1 MAKIK
6 LDKTYV
12 LTVANSK
19 GGSGKS
25 TTASMLA
32 RTLGEKGYK
41 VLAIDCDSQMDLTN
55 TLGFTVDESLVE
67 FGLSLI
73 DFNTTVYQMIKSKG
87 NVRDYIVATKYKNL
101 DIIPGDDY
109 IGRIEFD
116 LHHEYQREAILKK
129 LMKELIASKD
139 YDFIIFDTS
148 THLGDLAANILNIT
162 TDVIIPVPMAMFGI
176 RGIRTFIDFYNQ
188 FVELNEDL
196 DIMGIVM
203 TMYRPNNKIMNER
216 AETLLTNIFGKDLLF
231 KNKISID
238 ANIEKAQWNNVT
250 AVDFAPNTRATIQ
263 YQELAKEVIKRVKR

>member
-32 RTLGEKGYK
+32 RTLGENGYK

-73 DFNTTVYQMIKSKG
+73 DFNTTVYQMIKTKG
-87 NVRDYIVATKYKNL
+87 NVREYIVPTKYKNL

-109 IGRIEFD
+109 IGKIEFD

-139 YDFIIFDTS
+139 YDFILFDTS

-216 AETLLTNIFGKDLLF
+216 AETLLTNIFGQELLF

-250 AVDFAPNTRATIQ
+250 AVDFAPKTRATLQ

>member
-32 RTLGEKGYK
+32 RTLGENGYK
-41 VLAIDCDSQMDLTN
+41 VLAVDCDSQMDLTN

-73 DFNTTVYQMIKSKG
+73 DFNTTVYQMIKTKG
-87 NVRDYIVATKYKNL
+87 NVREYIVPTKYKNL

-109 IGRIEFD
+109 IGKIEFD

-216 AETLLTNIFGKDLLF
+216 AETLLTNIFGQELLF

-250 AVDFAPNTRATIQ
+250 AVDFAPKTRATLQ